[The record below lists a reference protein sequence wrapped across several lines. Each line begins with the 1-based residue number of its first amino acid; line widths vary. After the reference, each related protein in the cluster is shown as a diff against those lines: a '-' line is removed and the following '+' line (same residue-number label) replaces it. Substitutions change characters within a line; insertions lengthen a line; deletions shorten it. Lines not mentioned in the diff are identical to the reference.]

1 MQVFLDESRDDGLT
15 EAKDRESGG
24 NILKFVNQQ

>member
-15 EAKDRESGG
+15 KAKDKESGG
-24 NILKFVNQQ
+24 NIMKFVNQQ